1 VCVRSS
7 EININHKKR
16 ATGAKLMD
24 VNVVIAIIQGNEE
37 DLLAWEAFING
48 FIKIDI
54 KILYPSKNY
63 E

>member
-1 VCVRSS
+1 
-7 EININHKKR
+7 
-16 ATGAKLMD
+16 MD